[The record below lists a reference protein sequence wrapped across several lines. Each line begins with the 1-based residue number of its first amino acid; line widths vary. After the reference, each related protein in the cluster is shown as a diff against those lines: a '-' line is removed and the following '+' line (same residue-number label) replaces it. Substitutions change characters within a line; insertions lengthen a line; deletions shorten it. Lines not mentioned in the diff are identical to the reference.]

1 MELDSVD
8 LDLFATA
15 SALYI
20 PSRKEGVSPSDT
32 KTRYWCFT
40 IWLSTSNHSSDVSL
54 PRLWL
59 VIEKEPARA
68 VIPSGHL
75 LTRHPS
81 ILKSASC
88 NVSVGTANVIR
99 THPFAVSPP
108 SNLRPGATMTPA
120 SAIDFTTAASSSH
133 VCASLTTCTKTN
145 SPAFAGTNLVPH
157 LANVS
162 VRTLYELVSR
172 SEFSLTSPG
181 NFSDRSKDNAATLLN
196 AEVCQYADRPIPMSN
211 LLFAWETTQPLMR
224 MMTSASPKI
233 AKGNDSVGRTDHSDA
248 TTPEIFAHAPDDMHP
263 GWINDVLAVMPL
275 LNIRLWEISYKR
287 KGRAK
292 RRQY

>member
-1 MELDSVD
+1 M
-8 LDLFATA
+8 
-15 SALYI
+15 
-20 PSRKEGVSPSDT
+20 
-32 KTRYWCFT
+32 
-40 IWLSTSNHSSDVSL
+40 SL

-59 VIEKEPARA
+59 VIEREPARA
-68 VIPSGHL
+68 AVPSRHL

-81 ILKSASC
+81 ILISASC

-108 SNLRPGATMTPA
+108 SNLRPGATITPA
-120 SAIDFTTAASSSH
+120 SAIDFTIAASSSH
-133 VCASLTTCTKTN
+133 VCAPSTTCTKTN
-145 SPAFAGTNLVPH
+145 SPAFAGIYLVPH
-157 LANVS
+157 LASVS

-181 NFSDRSKDNAATLLN
+181 SFSDRSRDSATTLLN
-196 AEVCQYADRPIPMSN
+196 AEVCQYADRPIAISN
-211 LLFAWETTQPLMR
+211 GLFAWETTQPLMR
-224 MMTSASPKI
+224 MMTSASPNI
-233 AKGNDSVGRTDHSDA
+233 SRGNKSVGRTDHSDA
-248 TTPEIFAHAPDDMHP
+248 TTPKIFTHAPDDMYP

-275 LNIRLWEISYKR
+275 LDIRLWEISYQR